1 MAGLALPARRIR
13 RVQARSH
20 HDPPESRR
28 IYGVPGHEKCRMCG
42 CPPSCLGTLIP
53 VLMHST
59 GGLSRAWGWE
69 ARGWCRSAA
78 SPWLMPNLCV
88 LSTYCVASNMRP
100 TVQTPANCANPQR
113 CTTITQTNAA
123 PSTQWRS
130 KDMTKPLNQD
140 EVLRVFSL
148 IEKIHE
154 LFHQPDNYTL
164 KNFQEFGENNY
175 SEIHEAYYKTIWNWL
190 SEENQNK
197 IIENQ

>member
-28 IYGVPGHEKCRMCG
+28 IYGVSGHEMPHVRLSAFLPRNANSG
-42 CPPSCLGTLIP
+42 ADAQHGRIITCLGLGGKTLSP
-53 VLMHST
+53 
-59 GGLSRAWGWE
+59 
-69 ARGWCRSAA
+69 SAA
-78 SPWLMPNLCV
+78 SPWPMLNLCV
-88 LSTYCVASNMRP
+88 PSTCCVVSNIRP
-100 TVQTPANCANPQR
+100 TVQTPAYCTNPQR

-123 PSTQWRS
+123 PSTQWKS

-148 IEKIHE
+148 VEKIHE
-154 LFHQPDNYTL
+154 LFHQPDNYSL
-164 KNFQEFGENNY
+164 ENFYKFGEENY
-175 SEIHEAYYKTIWNWL
+175 SEIHEAYYKIIWNWL

-197 IIENQ
+197 IIETQ